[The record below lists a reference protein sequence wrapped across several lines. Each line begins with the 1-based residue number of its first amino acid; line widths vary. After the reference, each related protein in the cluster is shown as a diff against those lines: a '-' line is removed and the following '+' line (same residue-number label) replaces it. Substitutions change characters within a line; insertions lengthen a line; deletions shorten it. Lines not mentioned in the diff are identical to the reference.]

1 MGRLQN
7 TIPMPSETVPEPPG
21 SHQDQLFAQ
30 QATYP
35 YSIERSMS
43 VLIYPPMR
51 MPLDPR
57 PVPHALVNI
66 TPIVSVTTSA
76 TRKIAAVVDMSTNSM
91 PTMSSAMGA
100 TSNHI
105 FAICCGTA
113 RAAAACSS
121 DTRSSTNPVFTLS
134 SADLSSF
141 VRQALC
147 T

>member
-7 TIPMPSETVPEPPG
+7 TVPMPSKTVPEPLG

-66 TPIVSVTTSA
+66 TPIVSVTTSTA
-76 TRKIAAVVDMSTNSM
+76 RKTAVVDMSTNSM

>member
-7 TIPMPSETVPEPPG
+7 TVPIPSKTVPEPLG

-76 TRKIAAVVDMSTNSM
+76 TRKTAVVDMSTNSM

>member
-7 TIPMPSETVPEPPG
+7 TVPMPSKTVLEPLG

-51 MPLDPR
+51 MPLEPR

-66 TPIVSVTTSA
+66 TPIVGVATSA
-76 TRKIAAVVDMSTNSM
+76 TRKTAVVDMSTDSM
-91 PTMSSAMGA
+91 PIMSNDGNCSHGERSGV
-100 TSNHI
+100 TDDCI
-105 FAICCGTA
+105 
-113 RAAAACSS
+113 AA
-121 DTRSSTNPVFTLS
+121 DQIRP
-134 SADLSSF
+134 
-141 VRQALC
+141 R
-147 T
+147 